1 MKLYTYVYKL
11 PQSVSILRPLS
22 QVSFSQNMH
31 VIQETRRLSDECSI
45 QNQSEKTFYG
55 VSENEIVHLTS
66 EILMSHNLRKG
77 FILVCSNSYWLTR
90 WFVDT
95 GANIHLKTN
104 MSSHLANIRMILQV
118 RMNTLIDQ
126 QQLEQFLK
134 QYPGIDDTC
143 IGLHIWR
150 DRNSNLSS
158 MISVFSNQTRN
169 NFIFANSSTEPRSLW
184 FRNINFKWKCS
195 PCLSNIWRYY
205 NSKDRYTLIAHP
217 CIDRLVRTGRLL
229 W

>member
-1 MKLYTYVYKL
+1 
-11 PQSVSILRPLS
+11 
-22 QVSFSQNMH
+22 MH

-77 FILVCSNSYWLTR
+77 FILVRSSSYWLTR

-143 IGLHIWR
+143 IGLHIWS

-158 MISVFSNQTRN
+158 IKSVFSNQTRN
-169 NFIFANSSTEPRSLW
+169 YFIFANSSIESGALW
-184 FRNINFKWKCS
+184 FWDINSEWKCS
-195 PCLSNIWRYY
+195 PCFPDIWRYY
-205 NSKDRYTLIAHP
+205 DSKD
-217 CIDRLVRTGRLL
+217 G
-229 W
+229 